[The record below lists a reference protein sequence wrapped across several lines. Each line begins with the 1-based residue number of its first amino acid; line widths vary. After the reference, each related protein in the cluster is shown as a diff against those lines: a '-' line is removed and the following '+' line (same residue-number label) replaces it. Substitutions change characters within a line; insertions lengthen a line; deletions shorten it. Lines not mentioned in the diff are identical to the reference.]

1 MGAQHGAAL
10 APLVRRAVRDFIVAS
25 DRLFETPND
34 RIRQNLETLDR
45 FVPDEYRVEMQAL
58 ADAAGVTYED
68 ILALNT
74 FLDTDGIVESEK
86 SYCINLVAFGPAT
99 ADGRLLHGRNL
110 DFPAGEVAEKAAAV
124 FLYRPQGISA
134 KRPDAHEPRRDS
146 STSPLA
152 NARDSARNDCY
163 GACEGGADNSSASF
177 LSVAWAGFIGA
188 LTGMN
193 EHGLTV
199 TEISSRTRHV
209 SPEGVPLMLLLRM
222 ILQYASDIE
231 EAIEIIRST
240 PRTAGFNITL
250 TDWRVPEAVCVEFD
264 AERVGIRRARRSV
277 LVVSEN
283 RLTPALSPGQ
293 RLSPSGVARHIRAHD
308 LADQH
313 YGRITPEVMIE
324 ILRDR
329 WDAVYRRHGKSHNC
343 LCSNE
348 TVQSVVFLPEERRAW
363 ISNRRLP
370 APDGEY
376 AKYRLVRGAEAARPT
391 PAATRE

>member
-1 MGAQHGAAL
+1 MARMNGIGGELLPDGCRGTAQVPMSNAPALEVSGNPSALGSGHGAAM
-10 APLVRRAVRDFIVAS
+10 APLVQFMIRDFVGAS
-25 DRLFETPND
+25 DRIFETPQE
-34 RIRQNLETLDR
+34 RIRANLTTLDR
-45 FVPDEYRVEMQAL
+45 HVPQEFREEMQAL

-74 FLDTDGIVESEK
+74 FLDTDAIVESEK
-86 SYCINLVAFGPAT
+86 SYCINLVAYGPAT
-99 ADGRLLHGRNL
+99 TDGRLIHARNL
-110 DFPAGEVAEKAAAV
+110 DFPGGRLTAPAAIV
-124 FLYRPQGISA
+124 FHYRP
-134 KRPDAHEPRRDS
+134 E
-146 STSPLA
+146 
-152 NARDSARNDCY
+152 
-163 GACEGGADNSSASF
+163 EGNGF

-199 TEISSRTRHV
+199 TEITSRTPCV
-209 SPEGVPLMLLLRM
+209 SPEGIPLMLLLRM
-222 ILQYASDIE
+222 VLQYASSIE
-231 EAIEIIRST
+231 DAIEIIRSS

-250 TDWRVPEAVCVEFD
+250 TDGRVPEAVCVEFD
-264 AERVGIRRARRSV
+264 AEKVGIRRARKSL

-283 RLTPALSPGQ
+283 RLTPALAKGQ

-329 WDAVYRRHGKSHNC
+329 WDPIYRREGKSHNC

-348 TVQSVVFLPEERRAW
+348 TIQSVVFLPEERRAW
-363 ISNRRLP
+363 ISNRSIP

-376 AKYRLVRGAEAARPT
+376 VEYTLAEAPVA
-391 PAATRE
+391 

>member
-1 MGAQHGAAL
+1 MSIVSPSELSGNPCALGAEHGAAL
-10 APLVRRAVRDFIVAS
+10 APLVQFMIRDFVGAS
-25 DRLFETPND
+25 DRIFETPHE
-34 RIRQNLETLDR
+34 RIRANLSTLDKH
-45 FVPDEYRVEMQAL
+45 VPHEFREEMQAL
-58 ADAAGVTYED
+58 ADSAGVTYED

-74 FLDTDGIVESEK
+74 FLDTDAIVESEK
-86 SYCINLVAFGPAT
+86 SYCINLVAYGPAT

-110 DFPAGEVAEKAAAV
+110 DFPTAGFAEKTAAV
-124 FLYRPQGISA
+124 FIYHPEHG
-134 KRPDAHEPRRDS
+134 
-146 STSPLA
+146 
-152 NARDSARNDCY
+152 N
-163 GACEGGADNSSASF
+163 GF

-199 TEISSRTRHV
+199 TEITSRTRHV
-209 SPEGVPLMLLLRM
+209 SPEGIPLMLLLRLV
-222 ILQYASDIE
+222 LQYAGNIE
-231 EAIEIIRST
+231 EAIGIIRSS

-264 AERVGIRRARRSV
+264 AEKVGIRRARRSL

-283 RLTPALSPGQ
+283 RLTPALAKGQ

-313 YGRITPEVMIE
+313 YGRITPEIMIE

-329 WDAVYRRHGKSHNC
+329 WDPIYRRQGKSYNC

-348 TVQSVVFLPEERRAW
+348 TIQSVVFLPQERRAW
-363 ISNRRLP
+363 ISNRSIP

-376 AKYRLVRGAEAARPT
+376 VEYTLGGTEPRRHEDTKDEKRRSRFGIAEN
-391 PAATRE
+391 PAHSPDGDRR